1 MIKEGAS
8 DRALSF
14 PQTASFSRLPTL
26 LQAVKEF
33 SFEILLAKFFPQKP
47 SALVTSLPTLF

>member
-1 MIKEGAS
+1 MIKEEAS

-14 PQTASFSRLPTL
+14 PQTASFSQLPTL
-26 LQAVKEF
+26 SRDVKEF

-47 SALVTSLPTLF
+47 YALATSLPMLF